1 MNIHEYQ
8 AKELLQKFDVATTR
22 GRVAATLDEAEQIA
36 RELGDID
43 IVVKA
48 QIHAGGR
55 GKGSFKDGF
64 KGGVHVR
71 KTPDEV
77 RDVAAKMLGQILVTH
92 QTGPAGRLVNK
103 LLVAES
109 ADIARE
115 IYFAVLL
122 DRATAAPLIVAS
134 TEGGVEIEAV
144 AAKSPEKIIRE
155 PIDPLAG
162 LQPYQARK
170 LASQLG
176 FESSQLKNASKLFE
190 GLYRTFIAYDCS
202 MIEVNPL
209 VVTNKG
215 EVLALDAKFNFDDN
229 ALYRHPEIAAM
240 RDVAE
245 EDPREVEASKHG
257 LNYIGLDGDIA
268 CLVNGA
274 GLAMA
279 TMDIIKFYGGE
290 PANFLDVGGGATEEQ
305 VTEALKILIADKHVK
320 AILVNIFGGI
330 MKVDIIAQGIINAA
344 KSVKLSVPLVVRLEG
359 TNVERGKQMLKESG
373 LALIAADDLADA
385 AQKVVTARNRNSKS
399 QIPNPKFQLNSQIP
413 IPKWTL
419 ARNDAIWK
427 TAHFGSRTPFYQTTT
442 RTLANTEDAR
452 QLVRASRS
460 VAANWIEAD
469 EALSKK
475 DFLMRQKFAQKKQKR
490 AAVSC
495 AYSTRF
501 QRRMRPVLAT
511 VWQRKLA
518 SSRLSSLRSSRN
530 LATYDF
536 SLCAFFALRFCLD
549 LA

>member
-36 RELGDID
+36 RELGDVD

-55 GKGSFKDGF
+55 GKGIFQNGF
-64 KGGVHVR
+64 KGGVHIR
-71 KTPDEV
+71 KTAEHV
-77 RDVAAKMLGQILVTH
+77 REVAAKLLGQILVTH

-103 LLVAES
+103 VLVAES

-122 DRATAAPLIVAS
+122 DRDTAAPLIVAS

-144 AAKSPEKIIRE
+144 AAKLPEKIIRE

-170 LASQLG
+170 LARQLG

-190 GLYRTFIAYDCS
+190 GLYRTFIAFDCS
-202 MIEVNPL
+202 MVEVNPL
-209 VVTNKG
+209 VVTKRG

-257 LNYIGLDGDIA
+257 LNYIGLDGNIA

-305 VTEALKILIADKHVK
+305 VTEAFKILIADKNVR

-330 MKVDIIAQGIINAA
+330 MKCDVIAQGIINAA
-344 KSVKLSVPLVVRLEG
+344 KSVKLNVPLVVRLEG
-359 TNVERGKQMLKESG
+359 TNVERGKQLLKESG
-373 LALIAADDLADA
+373 LALIPADDLADA
-385 AQKVVTARNRNSKS
+385 AQKAVEAASAAGSKS
-399 QIPNPKFQLNSQIP
+399 QTPNPK
-413 IPKWTL
+413 
-419 ARNDAIWK
+419 
-427 TAHFGSRTPFYQTTT
+427 
-442 RTLANTEDAR
+442 
-452 QLVRASRS
+452 
-460 VAANWIEAD
+460 
-469 EALSKK
+469 
-475 DFLMRQKFAQKKQKR
+475 
-490 AAVSC
+490 
-495 AYSTRF
+495 
-501 QRRMRPVLAT
+501 
-511 VWQRKLA
+511 
-518 SSRLSSLRSSRN
+518 
-530 LATYDF
+530 
-536 SLCAFFALRFCLD
+536 
-549 LA
+549 

>member
-1 MNIHEYQ
+1 LRCAGYSTPVRALKAFGMNIHEYQ
-8 AKELLQKFDVATTR
+8 AKELLQKFDVTTTR

-55 GKGSFKDGF
+55 GKGTFKNGF

-71 KTPDEV
+71 RTPDEV
-77 RDVAAKMLGQILVTH
+77 RDVASKMLGQILVTH
-92 QTGPAGRLVNK
+92 QTGPSGRLVNK
-103 LLVAES
+103 VLVAES

-122 DRATAAPLIVAS
+122 DRATATPLIVAS

-162 LQPYQARK
+162 LQPYQGRK
-170 LASQLG
+170 LAKQLG

-202 MIEVNPL
+202 MVEVNPL
-209 VVTNKG
+209 VVTKKG

-229 ALYRHPEIAAM
+229 ALYRHPEIGAM
-240 RDVAE
+240 RDIAE
-245 EDPREVEASKHG
+245 EDPREVEASKHD
-257 LNYIGLDGDIA
+257 LNYIGLDGNIA

-305 VTEALKILIADKHVK
+305 VTEAFKILIADKKVK

-330 MKVDIIAQGIINAA
+330 MKCDVIAEGIINAA
-344 KSVKLSVPLVVRLEG
+344 KTVKLSVPLVVRLEG
-359 TNVERGKQMLKESG
+359 TNVERGKQLLKGSG
-373 LALIAADDLADA
+373 IELIAADDLADA
-385 AQKVVTARNRNSKS
+385 AQKAVAAAATANPKS
-399 QIPNPKFQLNSQIP
+399 QAPNPK
-413 IPKWTL
+413 
-419 ARNDAIWK
+419 
-427 TAHFGSRTPFYQTTT
+427 
-442 RTLANTEDAR
+442 
-452 QLVRASRS
+452 
-460 VAANWIEAD
+460 
-469 EALSKK
+469 
-475 DFLMRQKFAQKKQKR
+475 
-490 AAVSC
+490 
-495 AYSTRF
+495 
-501 QRRMRPVLAT
+501 
-511 VWQRKLA
+511 
-518 SSRLSSLRSSRN
+518 
-530 LATYDF
+530 
-536 SLCAFFALRFCLD
+536 
-549 LA
+549 

>member
-55 GKGSFKDGF
+55 GKGTFKNGF

-71 KTPDEV
+71 KTREEV

-92 QTGPAGRLVNK
+92 QTGAGGRLVNK
-103 LLVAES
+103 VLVAES

-122 DRATAAPLIVAS
+122 DRASAAPLIVAS

-176 FESSQLKNASKLFE
+176 FESSQLKNASKLFD
-190 GLYRTFIAYDCS
+190 GLYRTFIAFDCS
-202 MIEVNPL
+202 MVEVNPL

-240 RDVAE
+240 RDRAE

-257 LNYIGLDGDIA
+257 LNYIGLDGNIA

-305 VTEALKILIADKHVK
+305 VTEAFKILIADKKVK

-330 MKVDIIAQGIINAA
+330 MRCDVIAEGIINAA
-344 KSVKLSVPLVVRLEG
+344 KTVKLSVPLVVRIEG
-359 TNVERGKQMLKESG
+359 TNVERGKQLLKESG
-373 LALIAADDLADA
+373 IELIAADDLADA
-385 AQKVVTARNRNSKS
+385 AQKVVK
-399 QIPNPKFQLNSQIP
+399 
-413 IPKWTL
+413 
-419 ARNDAIWK
+419 
-427 TAHFGSRTPFYQTTT
+427 
-442 RTLANTEDAR
+442 
-452 QLVRASRS
+452 
-460 VAANWIEAD
+460 AAGT
-469 EALSKK
+469 K
-475 DFLMRQKFAQKKQKR
+475 
-490 AAVSC
+490 
-495 AYSTRF
+495 
-501 QRRMRPVLAT
+501 
-511 VWQRKLA
+511 
-518 SSRLSSLRSSRN
+518 
-530 LATYDF
+530 
-536 SLCAFFALRFCLD
+536 
-549 LA
+549 

>member
-55 GKGSFKDGF
+55 GKGSFKNGF

-92 QTGPAGRLVNK
+92 QTGLTGRPVNK
-103 LLVAES
+103 VLVAES

-134 TEGGVEIEAV
+134 TEGGVEIETV

-155 PIDPLAG
+155 PVDPLAG

-176 FESSQLKNASKLFE
+176 FESSQLKNASKLFG

-202 MIEVNPL
+202 MVEVNPL

-305 VTEALKILIADKHVK
+305 VTEAFKILIADKHVK

-344 KSVKLSVPLVVRLEG
+344 KSTRLSVPLIVRLEG
-359 TNVERGKQMLKESG
+359 TNVEKGKQLLKESG
-373 LALIAADDLADA
+373 VALIAADDLADA
-385 AQKVVTARNRNSKS
+385 AQKA
-399 QIPNPKFQLNSQIP
+399 
-413 IPKWTL
+413 
-419 ARNDAIWK
+419 
-427 TAHFGSRTPFYQTTT
+427 
-442 RTLANTEDAR
+442 
-452 QLVRASRS
+452 
-460 VAANWIEAD
+460 VAAA
-469 EALSKK
+469 KGK
-475 DFLMRQKFAQKKQKR
+475 
-490 AAVSC
+490 
-495 AYSTRF
+495 
-501 QRRMRPVLAT
+501 
-511 VWQRKLA
+511 
-518 SSRLSSLRSSRN
+518 
-530 LATYDF
+530 
-536 SLCAFFALRFCLD
+536 
-549 LA
+549 